1 MKQIIVYI
9 KISFNYYLILHIL
22 YIKQVKQVKE
32 LREETADLKNIIQR
46 LNIELNV
53 YQVKYPPQIMKKE
66 NEPTFLNQNQQSQV
80 NFK

>member
-53 YQVKYPPQIMKKE
+53 YQVK
-66 NEPTFLNQNQQSQV
+66 S
-80 NFK
+80 